1 MADQQAAFSYLRSKF
16 QSWHQQSGK
25 LEKYVDPRHR
35 SGIVDEFHKDASAIH
50 SSVCPYIRE
59 AGYYQSKNLIVR
71 AAEGLAGIFFGF
83 PLYSTADI
91 ILGALMDV
99 CGYARQGDRL
109 IERSI

>member
-1 MADQQAAFSYLRSKF
+1 MANQQDAFSYLRSKF
-16 QSWHQQSGK
+16 QNWYQQSGK
-25 LEKYVDPRHR
+25 LERYVDPRHK
-35 SGIVDEFHKDASAIH
+35 SGLVAEFQKDASAMH

-59 AGYYQSKNLIVR
+59 AGYYQSKSLIVR
-71 AAEGLAGIFFGF
+71 AAEGLAGLFFGF